1 MLYSQVTLMLPTT
14 TTALMSGS
22 LEASALRDAII
33 YYILYALVLLAD
45 FGFLGISRNWTI
57 RNARSKVWGEMVR
70 VRTDYYDRNTP
81 TALTS
86 AIIAHAAAAQMH
98 I

>member
-1 MLYSQVTLMLPTT
+1 MLPTT

-45 FGFLGISRNWTI
+45 FGFLGISINWTI